1 MHGIVFRGGLV
12 IAVTL
17 LSACADDLLGHPG
30 ERAPGAAQGAWS
42 AQARSLVR
50 TELASLPSPAVDLAA
65 WAAPAAHSG
74 VLGRWLEAATRDAGR
89 PDRADS
95 LRRAQ
100 AALPLGV
107 QAVVAPPM
115 LDDRAEPTWTTASDW
130 PAQFVEVATVDAAL
144 AEHIASLDGPVV
156 LVGCPASANHLDA
169 CLQTVATRPDTWMTL
184 DGALHRTALPDTL
197 MRLLQRADLYPR
209 YKWASRWP
217 APAVNWNI
225 WLQPLVEHGF
235 LAADDVTALR
245 EIYAYNPLA
254 FQIVLL
260 RRLRLPGT
268 QLALPPSI
276 FSGLPA
282 GEADDA

>member
-1 MHGIVFRGGLV
+1 MTGLMFRGGLV
-12 IAVTL
+12 MAVAA

-30 ERAPGAAQGAWS
+30 ERSPGAAPAVWS
-42 AQARSLVR
+42 SQATSLIR
-50 TELASLPSPAVDLAA
+50 NELAGLPSPAVDLAA

-74 VLGRWLEAATRDAGR
+74 VMGRWLKAATRDAGHR
-89 PDRADS
+89 NDADS

-107 QAVVAPPM
+107 QTIVSPPM
-115 LDDRAEPTWTTASDW
+115 LKDRAVPTWTTASDW

-144 AEHIASLDGPVV
+144 SEHLASVDGPVV

-169 CLQTVATRPDTWMTL
+169 CLQAVATRPDTWMTL
-184 DGALHRTALPDTL
+184 DGALHRDALPDTL
-197 MRLLQRADLYPR
+197 MRLLQRADLYDR

-225 WLQPLVEHGF
+225 WLQPLVDHGF
-235 LAADDVTALR
+235 LAANEVTALR

-254 FQIVLL
+254 FQMVLL